1 MKLGILIDSAKPETV
16 YNAFRIGNF
25 ALKKGD
31 SVKVFLLGEGVE
43 SIRLDSSEFK
53 IKDQISLFQD
63 GSGEILACGTCLDLR
78 NTKEAGSCKYS
89 NLTDLYEIIS
99 ESDRL
104 LSF

>member
-1 MKLGILIDSAKPETV
+1 MKLGIIIYTSQPETV

-43 SIRLDSSEFK
+43 SLRLDSSEFK
-53 IKDQISLFQD
+53 IKDQISFFQD
-63 GSGEILACGTCLDLR
+63 GSGDILACGTCLDLR
-78 NTKEAGSCKYS
+78 HTKGEDFCKYS
-89 NLTDLYEIIS
+89 NLADLYEIIS
-99 ESDRL
+99 ESDKL

>member
-1 MKLGILIDSAKPETV
+1 MKLGIVVYSLQAESI

-43 SIRLDSSEFK
+43 SLRLDSSEFK
-53 IKDQISLFQD
+53 IKDQISFFQE

-78 NTKEAGSCKYS
+78 QTKVENFCKYS
-89 NLTDLYEIIS
+89 NLADLYEIIS
-99 ESDRL
+99 ESDKL